1 MPPKIR
7 ELIVDLER
15 AGFRNRGGRGSHRN
29 FVHPNV
35 RDIVTLSGNPG
46 ADADRYQ
53 IRRVRNAIEE
63 SRHEGKH

>member
-7 ELIVDLER
+7 ELIADLER

-29 FVHPNV
+29 YEHPDLPG
-35 RDIVTLSGNPG
+35 RLVTISGRLG

-53 IRRVRNAIEE
+53 IRDVRIAIERAQNE
-63 SRHEGKH
+63 E